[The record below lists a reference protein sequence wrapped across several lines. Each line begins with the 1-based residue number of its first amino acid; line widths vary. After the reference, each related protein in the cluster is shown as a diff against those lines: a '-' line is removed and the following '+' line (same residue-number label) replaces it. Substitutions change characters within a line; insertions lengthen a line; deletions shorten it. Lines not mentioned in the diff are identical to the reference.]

1 MGVFGP
7 NQREIAAAVEVAVT
21 AALDKRASIENPS
34 VPITATNIM
43 EYLGLHGISASGA
56 TVTIEKALGV
66 PAIWAASNF
75 LSGTMA
81 GLPLNLFRRTRPGRE
96 KVSGGLATILHD
108 AVNDETSSFDW
119 RKSFFDSV
127 FTGGRGLT
135 FIERNSA
142 GKVANLWLLDPTK
155 VTVKRTNGRKT
166 YQYRDGRTTHTYQA
180 SEVIDVPY
188 MLHSDGLRHRS
199 PIMTHKEVIG
209 LAIAV
214 TEYGSKFF
222 QNGGVPPFVLTGPF
236 KSPGAL
242 DRSAVDMDTAVRE
255 AAEKRK
261 LSLSLPTGHEIK
273 QIGVDP
279 EKSQLVELQRFII
292 EQIAR
297 IYLLPPVF
305 LQDLTHGTFS
315 NTEQQDLH
323 LTKHTL
329 TRLAKQF
336 EQEVNLKLFGR
347 FNTRQYVE
355 LNLDGLLR
363 GDFKTRMEG
372 NARAIQTGQLT
383 PDEAR
388 EMENRPAMGGPAAKL
403 HMQGAMLPIDKLG
416 QQPARG
422 IGDNGGPPLD
432 DQEEGK
438 PSDGS

>member
-1 MGVFGP
+1 MGIFGP
-7 NQREIAAAVEVAVT
+7 NQREIEAAVEVAVT
-21 AALDKRASIENPS
+21 TVLDKRASIEDPK
-34 VPITATNIM
+34 VPISSANIM
-43 EYLGLHGISASGA
+43 DFLGLQGVSATGV
-56 TVTIEKALGV
+56 TVTIDKALGV
-66 PAIWAASNF
+66 PAVWAAVNF
-75 LSGTMA
+75 LSGTLA
-81 GLPLNLFRRTRPGRE
+81 ALPLNLHRRTKAGRE
-96 KVSGGLATILHD
+96 KVTGGLATILHD

-119 RKSFFDSV
+119 RKSFFDAM

-135 FIERNSA
+135 FIERNAA
-142 GKVANLWLLDPTK
+142 GKVANLWPLDPTK
-155 VTVKRTNGRKT
+155 ATVKRVNGRKL

-180 SEVIDVPY
+180 SEVIDVAY

-199 PIMTHKEVIG
+199 PIMTNKDAIG

-242 DRSAVDMDTAVRE
+242 DRSATDMELAVKE

-261 LSLSLPTGHEIK
+261 LALSLPSGHEIK
-273 QIGVDP
+273 SIGVDP

-292 EQIAR
+292 EQVAR
-297 IYLLPPVF
+297 IYSLPPIF

-347 FNTRQYVE
+347 FNNRQYVE

-388 EMENRPAMGGPAAKL
+388 EMENRPAMGGAAAKL

-422 IGDNGGPPLD
+422 MGDNGGPPLD
-432 DQEEGK
+432 EQEGK
-438 PSDGS
+438 NDGA